1 VLMVGMEGSAV
12 LAVRK
17 VVVVARAAER
27 EVAEGAG
34 AGSARVACVDGG
46 SAGCGRA
53 GYGRA
58 GCGRAGYGCA
68 GCGRV
73 LRRRLAAAARGS
85 SGRIRPCV
93 WASFPIP
100 GVNVNTTDATSLD
113 AGCERAHPIVL
124 YMYSTVNFPARK
136 PTSRYQGGVQET
148 KALASVRL
156 LFRKSCFVTVP
167 RPAPRSNRDTVSKH
181 KGWLRTPR
189 STQILSTPFPP
200 QGSRP
205 GARYVPN

>member
-1 VLMVGMEGSAV
+1 MVGMEGSAV

-58 GCGRAGYGCA
+58 GCGC
-68 GCGRV
+68 V

-93 WASFPIP
+93 GLFPNP
-100 GVNVNTTDATSLD
+100 WR
-113 AGCERAHPIVL
+113 ER
-124 YMYSTVNFPARK
+124 
-136 PTSRYQGGVQET
+136 
-148 KALASVRL
+148 
-156 LFRKSCFVTVP
+156 
-167 RPAPRSNRDTVSKH
+167 
-181 KGWLRTPR
+181 
-189 STQILSTPFPP
+189 
-200 QGSRP
+200 
-205 GARYVPN
+205 

>member
-58 GCGRAGYGCA
+58 GCGRAGYGRA

-93 WASFPIP
+93 GLFPNPCGDP
-100 GVNVNTTDATSLD
+100 GVNVNTTDATTGVLS
-113 AGCERAHPIVL
+113 AGC
-124 YMYSTVNFPARK
+124 
-136 PTSRYQGGVQET
+136 
-148 KALASVRL
+148 
-156 LFRKSCFVTVP
+156 
-167 RPAPRSNRDTVSKH
+167 
-181 KGWLRTPR
+181 WL
-189 STQILSTPFPP
+189 
-200 QGSRP
+200 
-205 GARYVPN
+205 